1 MFALILMFIFVFLI
15 VVFTVQNALPVA
27 VNFFW
32 FKAQVS
38 LVFVI
43 LGSALAGVII
53 ALLIALWYKYRKK
66 KKKKEKD
73 SPMIG
78 LLH

>member
-15 VVFTVQNALPVA
+15 VVFTVQNALPVT

-43 LGSALAGVII
+43 LGSVLAGVII

-66 KKKKEKD
+66 RKKKEKD